1 MLRFPLLTLTA
12 TVALAVSLACT
23 PPAEMPEEAEAP
35 QEAAAPMVNA
45 LSDAEVAAGWELL
58 FDGTTLNGWE
68 QRVTSQP
75 DATPDWSV
83 VDGAMLCGG
92 TAASWIHTD
101 GSEYGDY
108 TLKLQFRGPQMVNS
122 GVFLRSEKEGQ
133 PHVTGYELQVWD
145 KQQDDYNTGSLVNY
159 VRAPPASL
167 IGDEWNQ
174 YEITVEGDHF
184 LIALN
189 GETVLDDNDA
199 SHASGVIG
207 LQCQPE
213 QRIEYRDIKVL
224 TR

>member
-1 MLRFPLLTLTA
+1 MLRLSFPVLA
-12 TVALAVSLACT
+12 AAVALAGLLACS
-23 PPAEMPEEAEAP
+23 PAEEAMPEPEAP
-35 QEAAAPMVNA
+35 QEATMPMVNA
-45 LSDAEVAAGWELL
+45 LSEAEAAEGWELL

-68 QRVTSQP
+68 QRTTSQP
-75 DATPDWSV
+75 DATPDWTV
-83 VDGAMLCGG
+83 ADGAMLCGG
-92 TAASWIHTD
+92 TAPSWIHTE
-101 GSEYGDY
+101 GSDYGDY

-174 YEITVEGDHF
+174 YDITVEGDHF
-184 LIALN
+184 LITLN
-189 GETVLDDNDA
+189 GETVLDAHDD
-199 SHASGVIG
+199 SHSSGVIG

-224 TR
+224 AR